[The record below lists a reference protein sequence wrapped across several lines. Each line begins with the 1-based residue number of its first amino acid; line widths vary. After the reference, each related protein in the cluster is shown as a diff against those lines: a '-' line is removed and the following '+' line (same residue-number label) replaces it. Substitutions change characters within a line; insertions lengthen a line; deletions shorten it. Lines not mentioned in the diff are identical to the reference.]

1 MNDTAKVIFGI
12 SFIFLMTTLGAS
24 LVFLFKN
31 KISDR
36 TNKLIVGFSS
46 GIMIAA
52 SIWSLLLPAIDQSEN
67 FGDLKFLPALIGF
80 FVGAIFIALLDIV
93 CRQINKTSKKPYG
106 MKRHTKLFIAMTL
119 HNIPEGLAVGVAFG
133 GAWALGTPASMALA
147 LSLAIG
153 IGIQNI
159 PEGTAVSLPMKL
171 ATGSKVKGFL
181 LSVASGVVEP
191 IAAVIGFFLAASITV
206 IMPWVLAFAAGAML
220 YVVMSELMPESQTG
234 EGASFGTWGAIV
246 GFMIM
251 MALDV
256 ALG

>member
-1 MNDTAKVIFGI
+1 MTDTAKVILGI

-24 LVFLFKN
+24 FVFLFKN

-52 SIWSLLLPAIDQSEN
+52 SIWSLLIPAIDQSEN
-67 FGDLKFLPALIGF
+67 FGNLRFLPAVIGF
-80 FVGAIFIALLDIV
+80 FVGSIFIAFLDII
-93 CRQINKTSKKPYG
+93 CKAINKTSKKPYG
-106 MKRHTKLFIAMTL
+106 MKKHTKLFIAMTL

-133 GAWALGTPASMALA
+133 GAWAVGSPASMALA

-159 PEGTAVSLPMKL
+159 PEGMAISLPMKL
-171 ATGSKVKGFL
+171 ATGSKLKGFL
-181 LSVASGVVEP
+181 ISVLSGIVEP
-191 IAAVIGFFLAASITV
+191 IAAVVGFYLAASITV
-206 IMPWVLAFAAGAML
+206 IMPWVLAFAAGTMM
-220 YVVMSELMPESQTG
+220 YVVFNELIPESQTG

-246 GFMIM
+246 GFMLM
-251 MALDV
+251 MVLDV